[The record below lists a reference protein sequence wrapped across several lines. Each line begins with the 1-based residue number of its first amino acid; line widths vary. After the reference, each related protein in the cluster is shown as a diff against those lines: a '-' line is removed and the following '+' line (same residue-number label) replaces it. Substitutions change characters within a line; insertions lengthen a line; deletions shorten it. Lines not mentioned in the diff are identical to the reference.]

1 MKKFLV
7 LALCLALGLTFLV
20 GCGKKEAEQTE
31 PAAGGHAEEMADS
44 TRMDSAAGALEEAV
58 DTAAAAVEEAAEE
71 AVEKA
76 TGH

>member
-1 MKKFLV
+1 MKKVLL

-20 GCGKKEAEQTE
+20 GCGEQEAEQTE

-44 TRMDSAAGALEEAV
+44 TRMDSAAVEAAV
-58 DTAAAAVEEAAEE
+58 DTAAAAAEEVVEEA
-71 AVEKA
+71 